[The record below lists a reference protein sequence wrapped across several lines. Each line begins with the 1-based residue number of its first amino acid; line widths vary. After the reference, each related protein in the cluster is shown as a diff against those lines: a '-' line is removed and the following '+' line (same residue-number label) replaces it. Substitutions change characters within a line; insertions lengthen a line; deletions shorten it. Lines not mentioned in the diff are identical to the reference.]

1 MNFNISSRSVEK
13 LWDSCL
19 DIGIFTGIG
28 YLSGRIVNQLMKWT
42 SKPSLFGAK
51 AEINLRSAATYCG
64 LFMLIDRI
72 AQSILIASMGTN
84 RTNKPAYSMMRMGLS
99 AAGAIALFNAAADQ
113 FKLVSLET
121 KMAGTIILTAVFVY
135 SRVLSHLNTFNN
147 RP

>member
-1 MNFNISSRSVEK
+1 MVFNIDSKTVEK

-19 DIGIFTGIG
+19 DIGLFTGVG
-28 YLSGRIVNQLMKWT
+28 YLSGRIVSQLMKWT

-51 AEINLRSAATYCG
+51 AEINLRSAATCCG
-64 LFMLIDRI
+64 LFMLIDRT
-72 AQSILIASMGTN
+72 AQSILVASIGTN
-84 RTNKPAYSMMRMGLS
+84 RTNKPAYSIMRMGLS
-99 AAGAIALFNAAADQ
+99 AAGAVTLFNAVADR

-135 SRVLSHLNTFNN
+135 STVLSRLNVFNN